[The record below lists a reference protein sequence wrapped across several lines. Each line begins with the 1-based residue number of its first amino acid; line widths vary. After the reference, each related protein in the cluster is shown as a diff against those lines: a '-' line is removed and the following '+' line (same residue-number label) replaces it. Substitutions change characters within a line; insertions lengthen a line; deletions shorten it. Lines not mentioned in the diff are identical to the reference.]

1 MGTLWGN
8 SYVPRAKF
16 VRPLGEAGYG
26 LESGLVGEL
35 NLLAQMGLPIAEG
48 MVLTEEF
55 HREFMEM
62 SGLLQALQATKK
74 WFEDTYRYALEAS
87 TRYRSVSIE
96 GELNRLICDSLIEL
110 GASTVVV
117 LSEDTAESG
126 LKSIP
131 EVRAAVRG
139 AWLSPEGL
147 ERQIEAVARG
157 DDPPA
162 WPVLVQR
169 ELHRGGNQW

>member
-1 MGTLWGN
+1 MGTLRGG
-8 SYVPRAKF
+8 SLVPRAKF
-16 VRPLGEAGYG
+16 VRPLGKAGYG

-35 NLLAQMGLPIAEG
+35 NLLARMGLPIAEG
-48 MVLTEEF
+48 IVLTHQF

-62 SGLLQALQATKK
+62 SGLLQALQASKK
-74 WFEDTYRYALEAS
+74 WFADARQYALEAS
-87 TRYRSVSIE
+87 SRYRSVSIE

-110 GASTVVV
+110 GASTVMV
-117 LSEDTAESG
+117 LSEGTAEGG

-147 ERQIEAVARG
+147 ERQIEAVVRG

-169 ELHRGGNQW
+169 ELRRGGDRW

>member
-1 MGTLWGN
+1 MGTLWGD
-8 SYVPRAKF
+8 SLVPRTKF

-26 LESGLVGEL
+26 LERGLVGEL

-48 MVLTEEF
+48 IVLTHQF

-62 SGLLQALQATKK
+62 SGLLQALKASGK
-74 WFEDTYRYALEAS
+74 WLEDARRYAQEAS
-87 TRYRSVSIE
+87 SRYRSVSIE

-117 LSEDTAESG
+117 LSEGTAEGG

-131 EVRAAVRG
+131 EVRAAVSG

-147 ERQIEAVARG
+147 VRQIEAVARDG
-157 DDPPA
+157 DLPT

-169 ELHRGGNQW
+169 EL

>member
-1 MGTLWGN
+1 MGTLWEN
-8 SYVPRAKF
+8 SHVSRAKF
-16 VRPLGEAGYG
+16 VRPLGKAGYG

-35 NLLAQMGLPIAEG
+35 NLLARMGLPVAEG
-48 MVLTEEF
+48 MVLTHEF
-55 HREFMEM
+55 HREFMEI
-62 SGLLQALQATKK
+62 SGLLQALQASEK
-74 WFEDTYRYALEAS
+74 WFEDAHRYALEAS
-87 TRYRSVSIE
+87 SRYRSVSIE

-110 GASTVVV
+110 GASMVVV
-117 LSEDTAESG
+117 LSEGTAESG

-147 ERQIEAVARG
+147 ERQIEAVACG

-169 ELHRGGNQW
+169 ELRRGGGRW